1 MDFANNIHVWFPR
14 LPFLPS
20 YCLCNDENSVLLNK
34 QTVTKTAQIQKFKNI
49 RYEYTPTA
57 LVTQLTWIFV
67 KTTEDNFEQVCFA
80 PTKRSKNTA
89 AVDLIEFTQ
98 VSANG

>member
-1 MDFANNIHVWFPR
+1 MVSTLAFPS
-14 LPFLPS
+14 FLLFMQWWKFCIAEQTNR
-20 YCLCNDENSVLLNK
+20 YKNSKNSK
-34 QTVTKTAQIQKFKNI
+34 IQ
-49 RYEYTPTA
+49 EYSI
-57 LVTQLTWIFV
+57 WIQSNGACHPIDVNFV